1 MSTHI
6 LGCNRN
12 EIERAPGEE
21 CLDSLVPR
29 SRWRNCRGSC
39 LFADRKSFSD
49 NTGYPSENLHGNG
62 RLYPPGARNVD
73 ESPTSKSI
81 VLIIFRTTLFPDGST
96 YEYLSCALPVFS

>member
-21 CLDSLVPR
+21 CPDSLVPR

-49 NTGYPSENLHGNG
+49 NTSYPSENLRGNG

-81 VLIIFRTTLFPDGST
+81 VLIIFQTTLFPDESA
-96 YEYLSCALPVFS
+96 YEYLSRALPVFS